1 MAAPVGQW
9 RATYAPGTSLIL
21 AGPTSL
27 VLLREPGTAQ
37 ERLVNALWEQVMRSA
52 TMGELAARLAVFSI
66 DKLPGFA
73 ALFWTSKGM
82 RSLVRGD
89 VTVTDP
95 SSGNVVASGSDIQ
108 TWSESGLGNLTRVSV
123 ITGEEAE
130 PGPVL
135 PLVVG
140 VAYASWVCL
149 DASAD
154 AQVRSPQEIPE
165 DESEYTS
172 PVSLAAPSRSPAASS
187 TSRVVL
193 SVSQDGP
200 STTTAA
206 SPWDLAPGPAAAAV
220 PPMDSAA
227 QAVPAEGPPMDSAA
241 PSALAEAPPM
251 SSTAPAAPAE
261 AASMSATVA
270 GPPDPLTETSE
281 AGPPSITSE
290 DPWGSDDDGPDT
302 EPMPAVD
309 DGDEQPLVGRA
320 VARSIDSTEADLESK
335 SVEPV
340 GDDILEADTQL
351 MEVPVEHPAFD
362 PQLHGRQQAAAT
374 QAAMPP
380 PVAADVDD
388 TPPTLPLSSSPRTP
402 LAQDPSTE
410 SLIMAAD
417 CPHGHS
423 NPPAAATC
431 RMCGAA
437 IAPQRPR
444 LIHRPVLCVLQ
455 ASDGTTADV
464 DRAVLVGRAPD
475 PDRSNFKAPRLMS
488 VQSPGHDISRTHV
501 EVAPE
506 GWQVIATDLNSTNG
520 TVLIRPGGYER
531 QQLAPGEHVPVQPG
545 SVLDLGDGVS
555 ITVAL
560 PS

>member
-1 MAAPVGQW
+1 MTMAAPVGQW

-27 VLLREPGTAQ
+27 VLLRQPAAAQ
-37 ERLVNALWEQVMRSA
+37 ERLVNALWEQVIRSA
-52 TMGELAARLAVFSI
+52 TMSELAARLAVFSV

-95 SSGNVVASGSDIQ
+95 SSGSVIATGSDVQ
-108 TWSESGLGNLTRVSV
+108 TWSESALGNLTRVNV
-123 ITGEEAE
+123 ITGEETE
-130 PGPVL
+130 PGPIL

-154 AQVRSPQEIPE
+154 AQVTSPQVPE
-165 DESEYTS
+165 EDLEYIA
-172 PVSLAAPSRSPAASS
+172 PVTVAAPSMSPAASP
-187 TSRVVL
+187 TSPAVL
-193 SVSQDGP
+193 SASQDGS
-200 STTTAA
+200 STSAAA
-206 SPWDLAPGPAAAAV
+206 SPWDLAAGPVAAAV
-220 PPMDSAA
+220 RPMS
-227 QAVPAEGPPMDSAA
+227 SAA
-241 PSALAEAPPM
+241 PGRAEAL
-251 SSTAPAAPAE
+251 TAP
-261 AASMSATVA
+261 
-270 GPPDPLTETSE
+270 SE

-302 EPMPAVD
+302 EPMPAVE
-309 DGDEQPLVGRA
+309 DGEQPQVRRA
-320 VARSIDSTEADLESK
+320 VDRRIDSIGGSDLEPK
-335 SVEPV
+335 SA
-340 GDDILEADTQL
+340 GLADDMLEADTQL
-351 MEVPVEHPAFD
+351 MELPVERPPFD
-362 PQLHGRQQAAAT
+362 SQLLAPQQAGAA

-380 PVAADVDD
+380 PVSADVD
-388 TPPTLPLSSSPRTP
+388 TPPTLPLSTS
-402 LAQDPSTE
+402 PSTPPPQE
-410 SLIMAAD
+410 PSTDSLIMAAD
-417 CPHGHS
+417 CPDGHS
-423 NPPAAATC
+423 NPPAAASC

-437 IAPQRPR
+437 IPPQRPR
-444 LIHRPVLCVLQ
+444 LVHRPVLCVLQ
-455 ASDGTTADV
+455 ASDGATADV

-475 PDRSNFKAPRLMS
+475 PDRSNFKAPRLMP
-488 VQSPGHDISRTHV
+488 VQSPEHDISRTHV

-506 GWQVIATDLNSTNG
+506 GWQVMATDLNSTNG

-545 SVLDLGDGVS
+545 SVLELGDGVS